1 MKDPYSKFRSFPA
14 DLHWQLA
21 LAIARVLFR
30 WQIHLISSTLFIA
43 KNNLQIHPK
52 TMMIGRLATRSA
64 ARAVARPAMASSFRA
79 QAVRALASSTSPILS
94 EAAAIP
100 QDPAMFCRQ
109 CEQAREGVGC
119 STIGVCGKSPEAS
132 NAQDALVHFIKSV
145 SSWCVAARDAGATAQ
160 DMAEANAWTL
170 KAAFATLTNVNFSE
184 VRHLYVE
191 GYSIGQITLAWNMIR
206 V

>member
-1 MKDPYSKFRSFPA
+1 
-14 DLHWQLA
+14 
-21 LAIARVLFR
+21 
-30 WQIHLISSTLFIA
+30 
-43 KNNLQIHPK
+43 
-52 TMMIGRLATRSA
+52 MMIGRLAARSA
-64 ARAVARPAMASSFRA
+64 ARAVARPTIASPFRA
-79 QAVRALASSTSPILS
+79 RAVRALASSTSPLLS
-94 EAAAIP
+94 EATATAIP

-132 NAQDALVHFIKSV
+132 NAQDALIHFIKSV

-184 VRHLYVE
+184 VRLYLLMVIQLVE
-191 GYSIGQITLAWNMIR
+191 YSIERCM
-206 V
+206 

>member
-1 MKDPYSKFRSFPA
+1 MKISYHIFRF
-14 DLHWQLA
+14 L
-21 LAIARVLFR
+21 
-30 WQIHLISSTLFIA
+30 IA
-43 KNNLQIHPK
+43 KPDRCRARRPRAEKEPDEHLFSLAQRISTYCQNNQQI
-52 TMMIGRLATRSA
+52 MMIGRLAVRSA
-64 ARAVARPAMASSFRA
+64 ARAAARQGIASSFRA
-79 QAVRALASSTSPILS
+79 QAVRALASSTSPLLS
-94 EAAAIP
+94 EAAADATTSIP

-132 NAQDALVHFIKSV
+132 NAQDALIHFIKSV

-184 VRHLYVE
+184 VRQVAFVCLFIFFQY
-191 GYSIGQITLAWNMIR
+191 
-206 V
+206 

>member
-1 MKDPYSKFRSFPA
+1 MRRSKY
-14 DLHWQLA
+14 H
-21 LAIARVLFR
+21 
-30 WQIHLISSTLFIA
+30 T
-43 KNNLQIHPK
+43 PK
-52 TMMIGRLATRSA
+52 
-64 ARAVARPAMASSFRA
+64 
-79 QAVRALASSTSPILS
+79 
-94 EAAAIP
+94 
-100 QDPAMFCRQ
+100 DPAMFCRQ

-184 VRHLYVE
+184 VRHLHV
-191 GYSIGQITLAWNMIR
+191 SIDE
-206 V
+206 